1 MSIALTPKLFY
12 TFNMRKT
19 PAWIAARLELSVLFL
34 ALPTF
39 FSMVS
44 MLQGEVQ
51 PWQSALV
58 YGLALVYGGLTL
70 WSPMQLPGKE
80 PLPVDR
86 PIARRTALRLSAV
99 VLVGV
104 ALLILSSL
112 ITQGSGGGKTRLPY
126 FVLAIILIISLGTG
140 GALAERGLTI
150 DLLPVL
156 RRRQPRRIVYVLVAA
171 FFLAMLTF
179 FWSNLFSGVIDS
191 IGRAA
196 SEAAP
201 DVQSAASSFSVEN
214 PLLLFVQLFIG
225 AGLYEELLFRLG
237 IMTIVW
243 RLTHR
248 WGWGLI
254 VSAVFFGLYHIS
266 PLSGIST
273 YNAASPLTA
282 VLTSFSMGIIMG
294 IIYRYRGLETVV
306 LVHGLGDWLV
316 LMLLASSA
324 A

>member
-12 TFNMRKT
+12 TFNMRKIL
-19 PAWIAARLELSVLFL
+19 AWIAARLELIVLFL

-44 MLQGEVQ
+44 MLQGDVH

-58 YGLALVYGGLTL
+58 YGLALVYGGLIL
-70 WSPMQLPGKE
+70 WSPMQLPVKE

-112 ITQGSGGGKTRLPY
+112 ITQGSGEGKTRLPY
-126 FVLAIILIISLGTG
+126 FVLAITLIILLGSA

-171 FFLAMLTF
+171 FFLVMLTF
-179 FWSNLFSGVIDS
+179 LWSDLFSGVIDS

-201 DVQSAASSFSVEN
+201 DMQSAASSFSVEN
-214 PLLLFVQLFIG
+214 PLLLFVQL
-225 AGLYEELLFRLG
+225 
-237 IMTIVW
+237 
-243 RLTHR
+243 
-248 WGWGLI
+248 
-254 VSAVFFGLYHIS
+254 
-266 PLSGIST
+266 
-273 YNAASPLTA
+273 
-282 VLTSFSMGIIMG
+282 
-294 IIYRYRGLETVV
+294 
-306 LVHGLGDWLV
+306 
-316 LMLLASSA
+316 LLAPGFMKNYSSA
-324 A
+324 WGS